1 VKWLLLH
8 RDRRYEV
15 AETKPSVL
23 VVDDDPSIIELVETT
38 LREEGYTTSKATS
51 IAEAVRVFE
60 EGDFGLAVLDIYL
73 PDGTGL
79 ELAARIREKNPRLP
93 VIIMTGTPDSENIS
107 QSVSIEVDAYLIK
120 PIEIE
125 NLISLVQELS

>member
-1 VKWLLLH
+1 
-8 RDRRYEV
+8 V
-15 AETKPSVL
+15 AETKPDVL
-23 VVDDDPSIIELVETT
+23 VVDDDPSIVELVETT
-38 LREEGYTTSKATS
+38 LKEEGYATGRATS

-60 EGDFGLAVLDIYL
+60 EGDFGLAVFDIYL

-79 ELAARIREKNPRLP
+79 ELAAKVREKNPKLP

-107 QSVSIEVDAYLIK
+107 QSVNIEVDAYLIK